1 VREPALRQA
10 GSIVH
15 RRNQEQR
22 ARIVLTT
29 FGSLGDLYP
38 YLAIGQGLKTRGYD
52 PVVAT
57 SASYEPLVRGHGLD
71 FAPVRPDILDP
82 DAMRAEMRHVMDEHR
97 GSELVIK
104 RWVLPSLRDAYA
116 DIFAAAEGASL
127 LISHLL
133 TFATP
138 MVAEV
143 RGIPW
148 VSTAL
153 QPSYFLSVYDPPA
166 ISRVGSLT
174 RAPFL
179 GTWFWRLYH
188 RLARRIID
196 PWFAPLDTMRRELDL
211 PPMDSPPIIGGHSP
225 YLVLAFFSPLLAQ
238 PQPDWPP
245 HTVVTGFP
253 FLDDP
258 GSGEL
263 PEQLAAFLTEG
274 PPPVVFTLGSAAV
287 MTPGSFYEVSAEAA
301 ARAGCRAVLL
311 IGRDAPQSPTFASP
325 DIIAIDYAPHA
336 TLFPRA
342 AVNVHQGGIG
352 TTAQAMRAGKPML
365 VVPFAHDQPD
375 NAQRVERLGISRT
388 IPRRRYS
395 AERAANGLRRLLADP
410 AYARRAESIGR
421 HVREEDG
428 VGRACDAIEALLRD

>member
-1 VREPALRQA
+1 MHRQDRER
-10 GSIVH
+10 GT
-15 RRNQEQR
+15 
-22 ARIVLTT
+22 RIVLTT
-29 FGSLGDLYP
+29 FGSLGDLFP
-38 YLAIGQGLKTRGYD
+38 YLAIGKGLKARGYD

-57 SASYEPLVRGHGLD
+57 SASYEPIVRGHGLD

-104 RWVLPSLRDAYA
+104 RWVLPTLRDAFA
-116 DIFAAAEGASL
+116 DTLAAAEGASL
-127 LISHLL
+127 LLSHLL

-138 MVAEV
+138 LVAEV

-148 VSTAL
+148 VSIAL

-166 ISRVGSLT
+166 IGRAGALT

-179 GTWFWRLYH
+179 GPWFWRLYH

-196 PWFAPLDTMRRELDL
+196 QWFAPLATMRHGLGL

-225 YLVLAFFSPLLAQ
+225 YLVLALFSPLLAH

-258 GSGEL
+258 ESDEL
-263 PEQLAAFLTEG
+263 PEQLAVFLAEG

-301 ARAGCRAVLL
+301 ARTGCRAVLL
-311 IGRDAPQSPTFASP
+311 VGRDAPRVPTFGSP

-375 NAQRVERLGISRT
+375 NAQRVERFGISQT
-388 IPRRRYS
+388 IPRGRYTV
-395 AERAANGLRRLLADP
+395 ERTERTLRRLLAN
-410 AYARRAESIGR
+410 ASFARRAEEVGKQ
-421 HVREEDG
+421 VQQEDG
-428 VGRACDAIEALLRD
+428 VARACDAIEALLRG